1 MAEYLDKTGLTYLW
15 SKIKAKFDAKAD
27 KTELDTKANKSDVL
41 TLEEIPNLD
50 CDQYIVTREILA
62 KLSNNKSTS
71 KVIGVVNL
79 IEEKEKALYKLDRV
93 KNSVVWV
100 NLVSSLYQDY
110 YNIAIK
116 ENFYSLNNTVGKQLV
131 EHCVNRSTFNKF
143 KKAIEDYINMLTTL
157 ESKINACL

>member
-1 MAEYLDKTGLTYLW
+1 MNNIADYLVESNKVDNNYNRENAVNYL
-15 SKIKAKFDAKAD
+15 
-27 KTELDTKANKSDVL
+27 
-41 TLEEIPNLD
+41 
-50 CDQYIVTREILA
+50 VTA
-62 KLSNNKSTS
+62 M
-71 KVIGVVNL
+71 NL

-131 EHCVNRSTFNKF
+131 EQGINRNTFNKF
-143 KKAIEDYINMLTTL
+143 KKAVEDYINMLTTL
-157 ESKINACL
+157 EGKINACL

>member
-1 MAEYLDKTGLTYLW
+1 MNNIADYLVESNKVDKKY
-15 SKIKAKFDAKAD
+15 
-27 KTELDTKANKSDVL
+27 
-41 TLEEIPNLD
+41 
-50 CDQYIVTREILA
+50 TRENA
-62 KLSNNKSTS
+62 
-71 KVIGVVNL
+71 VNYLVTAMEL

-131 EHCVNRSTFNKF
+131 EQGVSRNTFNKF
-143 KKAIEDYINMLTTL
+143 KKAVEDYINMLNNL
-157 ESKINACL
+157 EDKIND

>member
-1 MAEYLDKTGLTYLW
+1 MNNIADYLVESNKVDKNY
-15 SKIKAKFDAKAD
+15 
-27 KTELDTKANKSDVL
+27 
-41 TLEEIPNLD
+41 
-50 CDQYIVTREILA
+50 TRENA
-62 KLSNNKSTS
+62 
-71 KVIGVVNL
+71 VNYLVTAMDL
-79 IEEKEKALYKLDRV
+79 IQKKEKALYKLDRV

-131 EHCVNRSTFNKF
+131 EQGVNRNTFNKF
-143 KKAIEDYINMLTTL
+143 KKAVEDYINMLTTL